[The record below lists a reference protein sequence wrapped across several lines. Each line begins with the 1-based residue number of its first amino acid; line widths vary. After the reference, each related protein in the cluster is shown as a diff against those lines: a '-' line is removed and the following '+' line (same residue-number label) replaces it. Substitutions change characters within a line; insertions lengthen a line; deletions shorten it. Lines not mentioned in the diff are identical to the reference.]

1 MNFHFGKDLGAK
13 LWPEMRDLIIFKKK
27 KEKETMN
34 LVFVVTYV
42 ASPPFPT
49 FFLLLKPTHAKEKQ
63 FFTLHCIL
71 YFMK

>member
-13 LWPEMRDLIIFKKK
+13 LWPEMLDLIRFKKK

-63 FFTLHCIL
+63 FSTLHCIL

>member
-13 LWPEMRDLIIFKKK
+13 LWPEMLDLLRIFFFYK
-27 KEKETMN
+27 KETMN

-49 FFLLLKPTHAKEKQ
+49 FFLLLKPAHAKEKQ
-63 FFTLHCIL
+63 FFTLHCVL